1 MGNGKESPQFFNS
14 FLFPKIFQAFRIAIQ
29 PSKLMIAFTALA
41 VICLTGWI
49 MDFSKP
55 VVVSPKT
62 QSQSITLARSFA
74 QRAPIT
80 EPEVQSGVN
89 ELQVYINSPEKV
101 KSHIKAYKK
110 SGEHRGVFST
120 LWKFGSEKFHGALIS
135 LSALDMPGVVKNVS
149 EGFRA
154 LMWALKYHYIYSII
168 FFAVTLAVIS
178 VAGGGIC
185 RIAALQFA
193 RDERPGM
200 TEALRFSTKRFASLF
215 TVPLAPVGII
225 ICIGLFIFL
234 LGLIGNI
241 PRAGELI
248 MGICLS
254 PALIAGALIAVI
266 LIGTVA
272 GFNLMFPAIA
282 YDGSDCFDAI
292 SRSFSYVYSKPW
304 RMGFYT
310 AVAVI
315 YGAICYM
322 FVRFFTFLLLW
333 VTRWFLQLGVWI
345 NNTSNQINKLAAIW
359 PEPSFMGLRGSP
371 SLTAV
376 NWSESFAAFLVYLVL
391 LAVVGLLVSF
401 VISFYFS
408 SSTIIYALMRN
419 RVDNTALEDIYTPAA
434 ESKAETVAAEFEVE
448 KQDESE
454 T

>member
-1 MGNGKESPQFFNS
+1 
-14 FLFPKIFQAFRIAIQ
+14 
-29 PSKLMIAFTALA
+29 
-41 VICLTGWI
+41 
-49 MDFSKP
+49 
-55 VVVSPKT
+55 
-62 QSQSITLARSFA
+62 
-74 QRAPIT
+74 
-80 EPEVQSGVN
+80 
-89 ELQVYINSPEKV
+89 
-101 KSHIKAYKK
+101 
-110 SGEHRGVFST
+110 
-120 LWKFGSEKFHGALIS
+120 
-135 LSALDMPGVVKNVS
+135 MPGVVKNVS

-178 VAGGGIC
+178 IAGGGIC

-200 TEALRFSTKRFASLF
+200 TEALRFSIKRFMSFF
-215 TVPLAPVGII
+215 TTPLVPICII
-225 ICIGLFIFL
+225 ISAGFIIFV
-234 LGLIGNI
+234 LGFIGNL

-248 MGICLS
+248 IGIFMLL
-254 PALIAGALIAVI
+254 ALIAGAFATVF

-272 GFNLMFPAIA
+272 GFNLMFPAIV
-282 YDGSDCFDAI
+282 YDGSDSFDAM
-292 SRSFSYVYSKPW
+292 SRSLSYVYSQPW

-310 AVAVI
+310 AVAIV

-322 FVRFFTFLLLW
+322 FVRLFTFLMLW
-333 VTRWFLQLGVWI
+333 VTRWFLQLGVWAD
-345 NNTSNQINKLAAIW
+345 NSRKEVNKLAAIW

-371 SLTAV
+371 SLATV

-419 RVDNTALEDIYTPAA
+419 RVDNTALEDIYTPTT
-434 ESKAETVAAEFEVE
+434 ESKAETVAAEFGVE
-448 KQDESE
+448 KQNESE